1 MRVNFGLLL
10 KEGQKKP
17 TELVA
22 EVSISRKDSPSISC
36 SECGRRGAGEQ
47 EVTLVSLRT
56 DLDDKK
62 IRPQSPVFKIAEDTL
77 KRELRGPVC
86 KDHADRDSDDLSL

>member
-10 KEGQKKP
+10 KKGQKKP

-22 EVSISRKDSPSISC
+22 KVSISRKDGPSISC

-56 DLDDKK
+56 DLDKE
-62 IRPQSPVFKIAEDTL
+62 IGPQSPIFKLAEKVL
-77 KRELRGPVC
+77 KKELRGPVC
-86 KDHADRDSDDLSL
+86 KDHADRESDDLSL